1 MDNKKKKQNTCT
13 NRRAFL
19 STLGASAAVAVAL
32 PASSILSERK
42 AFADDIG
49 PQGGRQRASS
59 AEHTRERAADWDA
72 NQVPIPDHPD
82 SGDEARYPS
91 HFASYSKCLKHD
103 PTTGEVD
110 PAAYTA
116 LLAALRSGR
125 FSDFEALATNG
136 HFGSADP
143 SVQRRLVNP
152 ISSYNYDLEGTDS
165 HQLKLPPSPTFASA
179 QTAGEMVELYWMSLL
194 RDVEFSSYQTDPTAE
209 AACADLS
216 KLSDFRGP
224 KIRGDVTPQSLFR
237 DSYTGCLHGPY
248 VSQFLLQPVKF
259 GTQLIDT
266 RVQNIMGGVDYMTKW
281 QDWLDVQ
288 NGVDTG
294 SPNYMGT
301 SYLDEGRDLGHYVH
315 IDALFQAY
323 FVACLHLLGGGY
335 LANPGN
341 PYGRVIDSGAGHK
354 RNLALDPNG
363 SRSMVGFGSFGGP
376 EILTMTCEASTRALK
391 NEWYQKWLV
400 HRRLRPEEFGGRV
413 EAMRLGKAKYPF
425 HSDLTKSAAL
435 STVLSRF
442 GSALQA
448 QAYPEASPNHPSY
461 ASGHAT
467 VAGAS
472 ITILKALFDG
482 SQTIHDPVVPNPAD
496 HGNTLIPYVAPAGE
510 PPLTVEGELNKLASN
525 VSQGRNIAGVHW
537 RSDANAGNVLGEQTA
552 ISLLRDMR
560 SNYQEPFSG
569 YVFNRFDGT
578 PVTM

>member
-1 MDNKKKKQNTCT
+1 MKNKKLKIHTG
-13 NRRAFL
+13 RREFL
-19 STLGASAAVAVAL
+19 STLSTSAAIAAAL
-32 PASSILSERK
+32 PACSILSEGR
-42 AFADDIG
+42 AYADDIG
-49 PQGGRQRASS
+49 PQGGMQRAEA
-59 AEHTRERAADWDA
+59 AENTRVRAAEMEGDH
-72 NQVPIPDHPD
+72 VSIPFHQDNN
-82 SGDEARYPS
+82 DESRYPS

-103 PTTGEVD
+103 PVTGHVD

-116 LLAALRSGR
+116 LLGALHSGR
-125 FSDFEALATNG
+125 FSDFEALVTSG

-152 ISSYNYDLEGTDS
+152 VASYNFDLEGTDS
-165 HQLKLPPSPTFASA
+165 HQLKLQPAPAFASA

-194 RDVEFSSYQTDPTAE
+194 RDVEFSAYPTDATAS
-209 AACADLS
+209 AACSDLS

-224 KIRGDVTPQSLFR
+224 KVGGNVTAQTLFR
-237 DSYTGCLHGPY
+237 DSYFGCTIGPY

-259 GTQLIDT
+259 GTQFVDT
-266 RVQNIMGGVDYMTKW
+266 RVQNITPGVDYMTKW

-294 SPNYMGT
+294 APTYMGT

-323 FVACLHLLGGGY
+323 FIACLHLLGGGY
-335 LANPGN
+335 FANSGN
-341 PYGRVIDSGAGHK
+341 PYGRVIDGGAGRK
-354 RNLALDPNG
+354 RNPVTDPNG
-363 SRSMVGFGSFGGP
+363 SLSMVGFGSFGGP
-376 EILTMTCEASTRALK
+376 EILTLTCEASTRALK

-425 HSDLTKSAAL
+425 HADLTNSA
-435 STVLSRF
+435 VLPAVMTRF
-442 GSALQA
+442 GSLLHA
-448 QAYPEASPNHPSY
+448 QAYPEGSPNHPSY

-472 ITILKALFDG
+472 VTILKALFDG
-482 SQTIHDPVVPNPAD
+482 SQTIHDPVIPNPAD
-496 HGNTLIPYVAPAGE
+496 QGNTLIPYVAPAGE

-537 RSDANAGNVLGEQTA
+537 RSDANAANLLGEQTA
-552 ISLLRDMR
+552 ISLLRDMHA
-560 SNYQEPFSG
+560 NYHEPFAG
-569 YVFNRFDGT
+569 YTFNRFDGT
-578 PVTM
+578 QVTV

>member
-1 MDNKKKKQNTCT
+1 MDDKKKKRHNHT

-19 STLGASAAVAVAL
+19 RNLGASAAVAAVL

-42 AFADDIG
+42 AYADDIG
-49 PQGGRQRASS
+49 PQGGRQRANS
-59 AEHTRERAADWDA
+59 AERTRIRAAEVEG

-82 SGDEARYPS
+82 NGDEALYPS

-110 PAAYTA
+110 PAAYAA
-116 LLAALRSGR
+116 LLGALRSGR
-125 FSDFEALATNG
+125 FSDFEALPTNG

-152 ISSYNYDLEGTDS
+152 ISSYDYDLEGTDS
-165 HQLKLPPSPTFASA
+165 HQLKLLPAPAFASA
-179 QTAGEMVELYWMSLL
+179 QAAGEMVELYWMSLL
-194 RDVEFSSYQTDPTAE
+194 RDVEFSSYQTDATVE

-224 KIRGDVTPQSLFR
+224 KIDGNVTPQSLFR
-237 DSYTGCLHGPY
+237 DSYTGCMNGPY

-259 GTQLIDT
+259 GTQLVDT

-294 SPNYMGT
+294 GPTYMGT

-323 FVACLHLLGGGY
+323 FVASLHLLGGGY

-341 PYGRVIDSGAGHK
+341 PYGRVLDGGAGRK
-354 RNLALDPNG
+354 RNPVLDPNG
-363 SRSMVGFGSFGGP
+363 SLSMVGFGSFGGP

-425 HSDLTKSAAL
+425 HSDLTDSAAL

-442 GSALQA
+442 GSALHS
-448 QAYPEASPNHPSY
+448 QAYPEGSPNHPSY

-482 SQTIHDPVVPNPAD
+482 SQVIHDPMVPNPAD

-537 RSDANAGNVLGEQTA
+537 RSDANSANHLGEQTA
-552 ISLLRDMR
+552 ISLLRDTH
-560 SNYQEPFSG
+560 SNYQEPFTG

-578 PVTM
+578 QITV